1 MAGILGGVDNKD
13 PIDELAGLF
22 RSLAHTDFAG
32 YSPIYEELALAVA
45 RDRGVLGFVLDSA
58 APNSRRGRLPVL
70 FFAATHDVILSRPT
84 SPIAAIYRGEVEAD
98 PVAPFFQLLADDR
111 DAIAERM
118 RTRSVQ
124 TNEVGRSAAIA
135 AAVAL
140 CTTGDFRSIGLVEIG
155 PSAGLNLAF
164 DSYRIDYTRGA
175 DFIGS
180 TGPVDSPVHLS
191 CELRGDLDIPLP
203 GPDIAIDVRIGID
216 AAPID
221 ITDPEQSRWL
231 RACLWPGIPDRP
243 DRLAA
248 AIQLV
253 GTAPPPILCGDAVTD
268 LPGVL
273 AALPEAIAP
282 IVISTWALAYIPTA
296 GRAQILHDLDEL
308 GARRDLTFITLEE
321 PRFTPWGPEIE
332 ELPEGIIANS
342 GTSTIL
348 AMRRWSGGVCESRV
362 LAFVHPHGRWMHWID
377 QRSAIADGAS
387 EGEASAGT
395 TTATD
400 ATTNG
405 VRHG

>member
-1 MAGILGGVDNKD
+1 MAGILGEVDDND
-13 PIDELAGLF
+13 PIDEVAGLF
-22 RSLAHTDFAG
+22 RSLARTDFAG
-32 YSPIYEELALAVA
+32 YSPIYEKLALAVA

-84 SPIAAIYRGEVEAD
+84 SPIAAIYRGEVDDD
-98 PVAPFFQLLADDR
+98 PVAPFFQLIANDR

-140 CTTGDFRSIGLVEIG
+140 CTAGDSRPIGLVEIG

-164 DSYRIDYTRGA
+164 DSYRIEYTRGA
-175 DFIGS
+175 DIAGS
-180 TGPVDSPVHLS
+180 AGPVDSPVHLS
-191 CELRGDLDIPLP
+191 CELRGDLDVPLP
-203 GPDIAIDVRIGID
+203 GPDIAIDVRVGID
-216 AAPID
+216 AAPIN
-221 ITDPEQSRWL
+221 ITDPDQSRWL

-243 DRLAA
+243 ERLAA

-253 GTAPPPILCGDAVTD
+253 GAAPPPILCGDAVTD
-268 LPGVL
+268 LPGVM
-273 AALPEAIAP
+273 AALPEAILP

-296 GRAQILHDLDEL
+296 GRAQILHGLDEL
-308 GARRDLTFITLEE
+308 GARRDLAFITLEE
-321 PRFTPWGPEIE
+321 PRFTPWGPETGD
-332 ELPEGIIANS
+332 LPEVGETGD

-377 QRSAIADGAS
+377 Q
-387 EGEASAGT
+387 
-395 TTATD
+395 
-400 ATTNG
+400 
-405 VRHG
+405 HG